1 MRRML
6 AIIRRDL
13 LATTRDYLLLYITL
27 SPWLLTLAFRLLVP
41 AVGQS
46 AITVV
51 VTTNVPPAMMD
62 ALGAYAHVDVARDRA
77 ALARRVGAYDDAVG
91 VVPAPGGGYTLVVEG
106 NESPDATG
114 LPALVLQRL
123 HAGPSGLVPDAVV
136 LPGDRLP
143 YREIIGAFV
152 ALSVLF
158 ISGISMGFHIVEDKE
173 SRMMLA
179 LGASPLGRRE
189 YVAAR
194 ALLAA
199 AISTVSVFGS
209 LWILGL
215 GGFDHLQVLALTVTS
230 TLAVALMGFVI
241 GALSANQVAGI
252 ATVKFG
258 FLLIVGPAAAS
269 LFVDGWPS
277 YLLYWLPPYW
287 IFAGYRAVLAEGAGW
302 GRLAPLLAWNL
313 GTTLLLVAAGFG
325 WLRQRLDFARN

>member
-1 MRRML
+1 MKRIL

-27 SPWLLTLAFRLLVP
+27 SPWLLTLIFRLFVP

-51 VTTNVPPAMMD
+51 VTADVPPAVAE

-77 ALARRVGAYDDAVG
+77 ALDRRVNAYDDAVG
-91 VVPAPGGGYTLVVEG
+91 IVPAPGGGYTLVVEG
-106 NESPDATG
+106 NESHDATA
-114 LPALVLQRL
+114 LPSLVLQRI
-123 HAGPSGLVPDAVV
+123 HAGQSGLVLDSAVV
-136 LPGDRLP
+136 TGDRLP

-158 ISGISMGFHIVEDKE
+158 ISGISMGFHIIEDKE

-215 GGFDHLQVLALTVTS
+215 GRFDHLQVLALTVIS
-230 TLAVALMGFVI
+230 TLAVALVGFAI

-269 LFVDGWPS
+269 LFVEGWLS

-287 IFAGYRAVLAEGAGW
+287 IFAGYRTVLEQGVGW
-302 GRLAPLLAWNL
+302 GKLAPLLAWNL
-313 GTTLLLVAAGFG
+313 GTTLLLVAAGYG
-325 WLRQRLDFARN
+325 WLKQRLDFARN